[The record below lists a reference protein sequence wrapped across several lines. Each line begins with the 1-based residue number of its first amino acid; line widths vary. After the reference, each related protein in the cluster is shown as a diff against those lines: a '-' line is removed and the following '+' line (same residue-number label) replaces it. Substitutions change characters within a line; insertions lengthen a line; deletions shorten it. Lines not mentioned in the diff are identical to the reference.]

1 MEATSDIS
9 SSMAMAFSL
18 MALHLRYFDSFLEAD
33 ANAATD
39 DDLLRVASVRNR
51 RASASVAVGHADT
64 SFWIWE
70 SSFVDSEGRGV
81 VVGIPLTPMD
91 GRNMWLPSSPYVTS
105 TDPLGED
112 ACTDADFEDGI
123 GRVGNASELW
133 WTGVATP
140 MMVLPYRRTNHLRE
154 FVTFMEKG
162 TS

>member
-18 MALHLRYFDSFLEAD
+18 MALHLRYFASFLEAD

-70 SSFVDSEGRGV
+70 SSFVD
-81 VVGIPLTPMD
+81 
-91 GRNMWLPSSPYVTS
+91 
-105 TDPLGED
+105 PLGED

-140 MMVLPYRRTNHLRE
+140 MMVI
-154 FVTFMEKG
+154 
-162 TS
+162 TSASL